1 MAGEVESEW
10 MMPLLIEEER
20 NRLLSVT
27 SKERAMP
34 QGDVMRSNRNSL
46 SFFNPFNPFNQAE
59 ILIKDEI
66 A

>member
-46 SFFNPFNPFNQAE
+46 SSFNPFNQAE